1 MQIKNRFLLIFFIF
15 LSFDPNIFAGGGELW
30 IYNNSANDVW
40 VHVYPVSMVFNNDTY
55 GTNGRNYSLLGGSKV
70 REGTGNIEK
79 YFMNGTSVNDWYT
92 KITPNQSPTAEWGF
106 DGVGGTDQITKGTI
120 GFGRWRVDF
129 YESEN
134 INGNPVDYCILDFD
148 YGYTI
153 RNQIYQNCGSQS
165 ADVYLKYIKI
175 NNQPK
180 IQFLWQTCICMNGPS
195 FPYQDVPVSKYVL
208 ERDRGCPDQSW
219 PPDKGNFRYNSG
231 SPWVYT
237 QIQRAPN
244 NYEII
249 PQDPRRD
256 CVTDIYPDPPF
267 INIGIKSH
275 NQFFRYAYTINYLDY
290 YYPSDIGRLTLNLT
304 IEKNVSTPDYL
315 TWYLGDNDFPI
326 VYPSPII
333 VTDGAS
339 LILEKGSPERHMI
352 FKQCRDPFTNNLT
365 NLNTPLEVY
374 PNGTLELKGNSTE
387 KSHIYFESYS
397 YSIIW
402 QNANL
407 IMGQNSAIDLQG
419 NSFMK
424 FKGNSK
430 IYQYTGSRIDIRN
443 TSTLLNCGA
452 QFPVSN
458 GCVYALYNSGRYLI
472 SNRCPEDYIDNNEFF
487 VENGTSFELYD
498 SSRIEIEANN
508 KMIFSGENTY
518 LKAAP
523 GTSIILGEGA
533 SIEFRNGAYLD
544 ADGCTFTSVNSGEI
558 WEGILLDGAGS
569 VTNIRNC
576 TFNDAATSITVTNT
590 ICNIANNTFNIS
602 NNSSCIYGIN
612 AVNETN
618 ITIAGNTF
626 NAGSN
631 SVAECIRFFNYET
644 DGLPG
649 GGGSSAYTL
658 NIYNNTFNG
667 SVNAIDIQC
676 LTASQLPFY
685 IANNSF
691 YPAGSITS
699 NGIYAYNITGNIKNN
714 YFYNANSNK
723 SVTLQFST
731 VNLFNNTLYSVNQNI
746 WSSNSTLMQMAPLM
760 NAFGQWVWYGGY
772 NTLNSGSLQ
781 NIEFRSYSNPT
792 ISPNGLNCF
801 TVTTQPNFLG
811 ELCLG
816 TKPYKAY
823 DNFWSPSVSGSSFNI
838 TCNSNPVNVTYTPNL
853 STCPVFDP
861 DGSTGTNVTD
871 LTNGIYDT
879 VYITSGGEGG
889 SYPGSIK
896 KTLNNADILYFEALQ
911 KRKQRDYA
919 GAINKCKELINEHDT
934 SSYFNS
940 AMSELY
946 LNYLESDTSGN
957 QTITNGLF
965 NNLKTYIEQKMQ
977 QYPNNT
983 QFVERAYKYHLM
995 CLVKTKSYTEAI
1007 AGYENIMN
1015 NHPDPIVRLNASW
1028 DRSAVVFMMG
1038 QGGSENDNSVKSSKS
1053 RNTKLLDKNPA
1064 HRIAKDIF
1072 REQKVQ
1078 SEQIEKNITDEQ
1090 LNNEDISTVVYTKEE
1105 KQMLERRIEN
1115 YNPTDKK
1122 DFMEKLSKDIKLIEQ
1137 INTAKNTKKT
1147 NSNVPRSFKL
1157 HQNYPNPFNPTTTI
1171 KYEIPKDAEITIK
1184 VYDLLG
1190 REVFSINEYK
1200 KAGSYEVKFD
1210 GANLASGMYLY
1221 SLEVSDPS
1229 TGSGRGYMDTKKM
1242 VLLK

>member
-1 MQIKNRFLLIFFIF
+1 MKKILLLFIIFNSTVFSQGGWEIIVSNFTTHNNTIKFKI
-15 LSFDPNIFAGGGELW
+15 
-30 IYNNSANDVW
+30 
-40 VHVYPVSMVFNNDTY
+40 YPVSMIFN
-55 GTNGRNYSLLGGSKV
+55 GTNEYNLLARQKNSSLEWQYYYLSGVAYDVHPINPELSIKKTDFTLNQGQDITINADADVSGNDCHLGFGLGKYRVDVWWDNNILTQPPDESFTIEYDPGYYTCPRPPFSPDLSISFRDNTNNPNVEDPRMEFAWASSMANHPLKV
-70 REGTGNIEK
+70 RDVGYKIEAWNQ
-79 YFMNGTSVNDWYT
+79 YQNGTREKEFGDFHYST
-92 KITPNQSPTAEWGF
+92 GTSQIPN
-106 DGVGGTDQITKGTI
+106 
-120 GFGRWRVDF
+120 
-129 YESEN
+129 
-134 INGNPVDYCILDFD
+134 
-148 YGYTI
+148 
-153 RNQIYQNCGSQS
+153 
-165 ADVYLKYIKI
+165 
-175 NNQPK
+175 
-180 IQFLWQTCICMNGPS
+180 
-195 FPYQDVPVSKYVL
+195 
-208 ERDRGCPDQSW
+208 
-219 PPDKGNFRYNSG
+219 
-231 SPWVYT
+231 VYT
-237 QIQRAPN
+237 V
-244 NYEII
+244 I

-256 CVTDIYPDPPF
+256 CVPEVQPLYPEQNHLF
-267 INIGIKSH
+267 NIIDLGNEI
-275 NQFFRYAYTINYLDY
+275 AG
-290 YYPSDIGRLTLNLT
+290 PSNVGLLTLKLT
-304 IEKNVSTPDYL
+304 IDKNVSTPDYL
-315 TWYLGDNDFPI
+315 SREPAYYYTVL
-326 VYPSPII
+326 PSPISI
-333 VTDGAS
+333 INSAS
-339 LILEKGSPERHMI
+339 LILSTGSGGERTFVFNTI
-352 FKQCRDPFTNNLT
+352 QNTTIGT
-365 NLNTPLEVY
+365 NLFVEG
-374 PNGTLELKGNSTE
+374 NGKFELLGTSTESNRAHVTFNSYCNST
-387 KSHIYFESYS
+387 FDAG
-397 YSIIW
+397 SIL
-402 QNANL
+402 NL
-407 IMGQNSAIDLQG
+407 GQNSKITLQG
-419 NSFMK
+419 NSQMIWAHYTFVN
-424 FKGNSK
+424 GNAGTK
-430 IYQYTGSRIDIRN
+430 IH
-443 TSTLLNCGA
+443 LLDNSILNNCGA
-452 QFPVSN
+452 TINHNGLNIHEQGGHVVFNPDACNWDNGGLPIIETINNGSYSLSN
-458 GCVYALYNSGRYLI
+458 GSTLTLGANCR
-472 SNRCPEDYIDNNEFF
+472 F
-487 VENGTSFELYD
+487 VFDGPQAF
-498 SSRIEIEANN
+498 
-508 KMIFSGENTY
+508 
-518 LKAAP
+518 LKAET
-523 GTSIILGEGA
+523 GTSIILGPDA
-533 SIEFRNGAYLD
+533 ALEFINGAYLD

-576 TFNDAATSITVTNT
+576 TFSDAASSITVTNT

-602 NNSSCIYGIN
+602 NNSSCVYGIN

-631 SVAECIRFFNYET
+631 SVAECIRFFNYDG

-723 SVTLQFST
+723 SLTLQFST

-746 WSSNSTLMQMAPLM
+746 WSSNSTLMQMAPVL
-760 NAFGQWVWYGGY
+760 NAFGQWLWYGGY
-772 NTLNSGSLQ
+772 NSLTSGSLQ

-792 ISPNGLNCF
+792 IAPNGLNCF

-823 DNFWSPSVSGSSFNI
+823 DNFWSPTVSGSTFDI
-838 TCNSNPVNVTYTPNL
+838 TCNSNPVNLTYTPDL
-853 STCPVFDP
+853 STCSVFDP
-861 DGSTGTNVTD
+861 DGSTGFNVTD

-889 SYPGSIK
+889 SYPGNLK
-896 KTLNNADILYFEALQ
+896 KTSNSADILYFEAIQ
-911 KRKQRDYA
+911 KRKQRDYTS
-919 GAINKCKELINEHDT
+919 AINKCKVLINEHDT

-977 QYPNNT
+977 QYPNNA

-995 CLVKTKSYTEAI
+995 CLVKVKSYTEAI

-1038 QGGSENDNSVKSSKS
+1038 QGGSENDNSIKSSKS
-1053 RNTKLLDKNPA
+1053 RNTKLLDKNPV

-1078 SEQIEKNITDEQ
+1078 SEQMEKNISDEQ
-1090 LNNEDISTVVYTKEE
+1090 LNNEDVSTVVYTKEE

-1122 DFMEKLSKDIKLIEQ
+1122 DFMDKLSKDIKLIEQ

-1147 NSNVPRSFKL
+1147 NANVPRSFKL

-1221 SLEVSDPS
+1221 SFE
-1229 TGSGRGYMDTKKM
+1229 TNGYKDTKKM